1 MKASRLVRRSGVTA
15 SCVLL
20 FVHLLSPVLASDS
33 RTREIHADRAE
44 QMSDTHVW
52 FGVGA
57 NRAEVLE
64 SLGTAGV
71 KISKDCW
78 VYWDFETVQ
87 EAGDTSRYNTLV
99 IQFSKDKVAA
109 MKLVDGQTIRAYL
122 AQREPGKRYTEIA
135 SVSRGDTKAKATR
148 N

>member
-1 MKASRLVRRSGVTA
+1 MKASSLLCRTGITA

-20 FVHLLSPVLASDS
+20 FAQLVSPVFADE
-33 RTREIHADRAE
+33 RHPREVHADRAE

-57 NRAEVLE
+57 TRAEVLE

-78 VYWDFETVQ
+78 VYWEFGPVQ
-87 EAGDTSRYNTLV
+87 KAGDASRYNTLV
-99 IQFSKDKVAA
+99 IQFSGEKVAA
-109 MKLVDGQTIRAYL
+109 MKLVDAQTIRTFL
-122 AQREPGKRYTEIA
+122 AQREPGKRTTEIA
-135 SVSRGDTKAKATR
+135 SVSRGDTKSNSAV